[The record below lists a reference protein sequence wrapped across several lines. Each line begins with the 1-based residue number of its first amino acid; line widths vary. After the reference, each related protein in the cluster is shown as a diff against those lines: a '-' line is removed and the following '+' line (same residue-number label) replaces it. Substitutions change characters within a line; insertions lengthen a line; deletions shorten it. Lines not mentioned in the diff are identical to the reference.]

1 MVETDAGTSPHR
13 SKGRLMADTLSEK
26 ARQLIARPILASLTT
41 LSADG
46 SPQVTPLWIDRDGD
60 DLVFNTAKGRVKARH
75 MEHDPRVAV
84 SVVDP
89 DDPYNVV
96 ALRGTVTDMTTD
108 GADAHIDALAKK
120 YMGLDSYPMRQ
131 EGEVRIKVRVRTDHI
146 AMQGWS
152 SGQAPGGSLKS
163 GSDVQAPCVH
173 DDDTL
178 GSVKSAVMSVR
189 TASAYR
195 ALPSGQMWMLSSLR
209 TRIHRSLGAWGSPTG
224 GSHVE

>member
-1 MVETDAGTSPHR
+1 MVESDAGTSRRR
-13 SKGRLMADTLSEK
+13 SKGQFMADTLSEK

-41 LSADG
+41 LAADG

-60 DLVFNTAKGRVKARH
+60 DLLFNTAKGRVKARH
-75 MEHDPRVAV
+75 MEHDSRVAV

-120 YMGLDSYPMRQ
+120 YLGVDSYPMRQ

-146 AMQGWS
+146 AMQG
-152 SGQAPGGSLKS
+152 
-163 GSDVQAPCVH
+163 
-173 DDDTL
+173 
-178 GSVKSAVMSVR
+178 
-189 TASAYR
+189 
-195 ALPSGQMWMLSSLR
+195 
-209 TRIHRSLGAWGSPTG
+209 
-224 GSHVE
+224 